1 MEKILRDRLNDQ
13 IEKEIYSAYLYLS
26 MAAYFE
32 YEGWKGFSHWMK
44 KQAQEEVGHAMKL
57 FEFLNDRGERVI
69 LKEIPQPPVEFNSP
83 VEVFEKVL
91 EHEKKITGW
100 INELYSLAKEVGD
113 NPTVVFLEWFITEQV
128 EEERNATEILTKLRK
143 IKPDS
148 GVFFM
153 LDKVLGERE

>member
-69 LKEIPQPPVEFNSP
+69 LKEIPQPPAEFNSP

-128 EEERNATEILTKLRK
+128 EEERNAAEILTKLRK